1 LGDGPEGLFATGL
14 GNFYI
19 GHNNFPGGKNRRGTC
34 LSDAE
39 ERVLVELLARTR
51 MPRKLAVVL
60 VLLAT
65 QEEATSRDIEAH
77 TGLRQ
82 PEVSTAMTD
91 LREREWVTKRD
102 VKKEGK
108 GRPLHAYR
116 LAQPFPQIIR
126 EIVDAERIRI
136 REIEEAI
143 EALQRRV
150 QAFASP

>member
-1 LGDGPEGLFATGL
+1 
-14 GNFYI
+14 
-19 GHNNFPGGKNRRGTC
+19 
-34 LSDAE
+34 
-39 ERVLVELLARTR
+39 
-51 MPRKLAVVL
+51 MPRRLALIL
-60 VLLAT
+60 VLLAGRR
-65 QEEATSRDIEAH
+65 EATSRDIEAH

-102 VKKEGK
+102 IKKEGK

-116 LAQPFPQIIR
+116 LARSFPHIVQ
-126 EIVDAERIRI
+126 EIVEAERARI

-150 QAFASP
+150 KAFASP

>member
-1 LGDGPEGLFATGL
+1 
-14 GNFYI
+14 
-19 GHNNFPGGKNRRGTC
+19 
-34 LSDAE
+34 
-39 ERVLVELLARTR
+39 
-51 MPRKLAVVL
+51 MPRKLALVL

-102 VKKEGK
+102 IKKEGK

-116 LAQPFPQIIR
+116 LARSFPRIVQ
-126 EIVDAERIRI
+126 EIVETERVRI
-136 REIEEAI
+136 QEIEEAL

-150 QAFASP
+150 NAFASP